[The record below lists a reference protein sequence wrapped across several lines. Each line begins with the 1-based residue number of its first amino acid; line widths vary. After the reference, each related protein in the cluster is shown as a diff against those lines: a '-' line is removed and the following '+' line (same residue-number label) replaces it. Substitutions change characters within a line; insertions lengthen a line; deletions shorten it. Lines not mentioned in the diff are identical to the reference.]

1 MPRSRRA
8 RPLTRRAFIQ
18 QVTFFGGGFILLGP
32 ACDKE
37 PGGRSRGGPRAA
49 PGVPILDLTT
59 SHKTFTDDEY
69 RALAAAC
76 ERILPKD
83 QDPGATDADVANY
96 IDNALQTP
104 EIHKMRED
112 MLGGIDALI
121 RRSQRAYKKHFADA
135 TPEQQDEL
143 LHIFKDSPPESGEA
157 HFYTE
162 LVTLTLEGFL
172 GDPSYGGNKGRVGW
186 TLVGFDTSE
195 PPPGYNGMGAM
206 HHHDHGER

>member
-8 RPLTRRAFIQ
+8 KRITRRAFIQ
-18 QVTFFGGGFILLGP
+18 QVSFFGGGFLLLGP
-32 ACDKE
+32 ACDK
-37 PGGRSRGGPRAA
+37 PGKSAAKQGVKRA

-59 SHKTFTDDEY
+59 SHKSFTDDEY
-69 RALAAAC
+69 RALVAAC
-76 ERILPKD
+76 ERILPRD
-83 QDPGATDADVANY
+83 EDPGATDADVARY

-112 MLGGIDALI
+112 ILAGIDALM
-121 RRSQRAYKKHFADA
+121 RRSERAYKKHFADA

-143 LHIFKDSPPESGEA
+143 LHIFKDSPAESGEA

-162 LVTLTLEGFL
+162 LVALTLEGFL

-195 PPPGYNGMGAM
+195 PPPGFDGMKAM
-206 HHHDHGER
+206 HHHDRGER

>member
-1 MPRSRRA
+1 MPRSRRI
-8 RPLTRRAFIQ
+8 TRRAFIQ
-18 QVTFFGGGFILLGP
+18 RLSFFGGGLVLLGP
-32 ACDKE
+32 ACTKG
-37 PGGRSRGGPRAA
+37 PGTSDRGGKKLA
-49 PGVPILDLTT
+49 PGVPIHHLTT

-69 RALAAAC
+69 RALVAAC

-83 QDPGATDADVANY
+83 EDPGATDADVAVY

-104 EIHKMRED
+104 EIHKMKED
-112 MLGGIDALI
+112 VLSGIDALM
-121 RRSQRAYKKHFADA
+121 RRSQRMYQKHFADA

-143 LHIFKDSPPESGEA
+143 LRIFRDTPAPSGEE
-157 HFYTE
+157 HFYTL

-195 PPPGYNGMGAM
+195 PPPGFDGMKAM